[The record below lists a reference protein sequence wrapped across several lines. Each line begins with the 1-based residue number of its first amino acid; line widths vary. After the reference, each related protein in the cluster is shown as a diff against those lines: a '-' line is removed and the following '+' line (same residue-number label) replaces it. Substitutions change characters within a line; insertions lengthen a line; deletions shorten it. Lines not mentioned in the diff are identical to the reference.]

1 MIARRQT
8 LATITLISVI
18 LLAAHTASCNDVTWT
33 SEKTHTAGKGDAFS
47 VGAFTVEVTDFDG
60 AGSVVLEIRLNTEEE
75 AGEVVERIV
84 LVKGD
89 VWESDGSEIRLKC
102 EDATDKND
110 LESIGRYPWYPAA
123 KITSWVADRKT
134 PDITLDISLD
144 ESEYLYGDTVTAEIT
159 AENDGDGDLRDALLN
174 ISLDGLYLADGGQ
187 LRRIGTISPDE
198 SRSVTVKLRF
208 QAPPVDGNIHITLTG
223 RGEDGAPYH
232 RVGSRI
238 VRLKPP
244 PPPLGVRKFAT
255 PDIYWGETVYVSIS
269 AKNVQNYEVEQITLI
284 DEVPD
289 RFRLKDDLNLNWT
302 FSLSPG
308 EEKTF
313 HYHLIPDRPGGF
325 TLPAASASW
334 RLQEMD
340 YGAGSDCPA
349 TVVHGAFMDVV
360 KTVKPDH
367 AEIGEMVNVT
377 IEVTN
382 TGDLPAYIG
391 LFDSLP
397 ANATYVSGRTNFT
410 GFTFMRSQE
419 TERISYFMRIDS
431 PDVNIPEPVVKFKET
446 VYAGRSMNY
455 TGNYEVTM
463 PATLTIEV
471 TAVTAISG
479 SGDATPTDSA
489 SAGVNGD
496 RGIPKPDSGR
506 AAENET
512 AMRRINVG
520 AREVQQNI
528 ESLKTMVMPGPG
540 GAWLVA
546 AIMIAYV
553 IAIRRI
559 L

>member
-8 LATITLISVI
+8 LATIALISMI
-18 LLAAHTASCNDVTWT
+18 MLAAQIASCDDVTWT

-75 AGEVVERIV
+75 AGEVAERIV
-84 LVKGD
+84 LAKGE
-89 VWESDGSEIRLKC
+89 VWDNDEIRLKC
-102 EDATDKND
+102 NDATDKDD
-110 LESIGRYPWYPAA
+110 LASIGRYPWYPAA

-134 PDITLDISLD
+134 PDIKLDISLD
-144 ESEYLYGDTVTAEIT
+144 KSEYLYGDTVTAEIT
-159 AENDGDGDLRDALLN
+159 VENDGNGDLRDALLN

-187 LRRIGTISPDE
+187 LRRIGTIGPDE
-198 SRSVTVKLRF
+198 SRSITVKLRF
-208 QAPPVDGNIHITLTG
+208 QAPPVDANMHVSVTG
-223 RGEDGAPYH
+223 RGEDGDEYQ

-244 PPPLGVRKFAT
+244 PPPLVVRKFAT

-269 AKNVQNYEVEQITLI
+269 AKNVRNYEVEQITLI

-289 RFRLKDDLNLNWT
+289 RSRVKNDLDLNWT

-313 HYHLIPDRPGGF
+313 HYHLIPDRPGSF
-325 TLPAASASW
+325 ILPAASASW
-334 RLQEMD
+334 CLQEMD
-340 YGAGSDCPA
+340 YGVGSDCPA
-349 TVVHGAFMDVV
+349 TVVHGAFMDVA
-360 KTVKPDH
+360 KTLEPDH

-382 TGDLPAYIG
+382 TGDLPAHIS

-397 ANATYVSGRTNFT
+397 ENATYVSGRTNFT
-410 GFTFMRSQE
+410 GFTFMRSHE
-419 TERISYFMRIDS
+419 TERISYVMRIDS

-446 VYAGRSMNY
+446 VYAGRTMNY

-463 PATLTIEV
+463 PATLTTAV
-471 TAVTAISG
+471 TAVTAVTEDVASIHSH
-479 SGDATPTDSA
+479 
-489 SAGVNGD
+489 SAGASGAG
-496 RGIPKPDSGR
+496 GISEPDSDK

-512 AMRRINVG
+512 SMRRINVE

-528 ESLKTMVMPGPG
+528 ESLKTMVMPGFA

-546 AIMIAYV
+546 VIMIAYV
-553 IAIRRI
+553 ISIRRI

>member
-1 MIARRQT
+1 MTNRRQA
-8 LATITLISVI
+8 LATIAFISMVM
-18 LLAAHTASCNDVTWT
+18 LAAQIASCDDVTWT
-33 SEKTHTAGKGDAFS
+33 GKKTHTLDKGDAFS
-47 VGAFTVEVTDFDG
+47 VGAFTVKATDFDG

-75 AGEVVERIV
+75 AGEVVEI
-84 LVKGD
+84 LLAKGE
-89 VWESDGSEIRLKC
+89 VWDNDEVRLKC
-102 EDATDKND
+102 TDATDKDN

-123 KITSWVADRKT
+123 KITSWVAERKT
-134 PDITLDISLD
+134 PDITLEISTD

-159 AENDGDGDLRDALLN
+159 VENDGDVDLRDVLLN

-187 LRRIGTISPDE
+187 LRRIGTISPDD
-198 SRSVTVKLRF
+198 SRSVTVKLGF
-208 QAPPVDGNIHITLTG
+208 QTPPVDGNIHVSVTG
-223 RGEDGAPYH
+223 RGEDGDEYH
-232 RVGSRI
+232 KVGSRT

-244 PPPLGVRKFAT
+244 PPPLVIRKFAT

-289 RFRLKDDLNLNWT
+289 RSRVKNNLDLNWT
-302 FSLSPG
+302 FDISPG

-313 HYHLIPDRPGGF
+313 HYHLIPDRPGSF

-334 RLQEMD
+334 RLQGVD
-340 YGAGSDCPA
+340 YGAGSDRPA

-360 KTVKPDH
+360 KTVEPDP
-367 AEIGEMVNVT
+367 AEIGETVNVM

-382 TGDLPAYIG
+382 TGDLPAYIS
-391 LFDSLP
+391 LSDSLP
-397 ANATYVSGRTNFT
+397 ANTTYVSGRTNFT

-419 TERISYFMRIDS
+419 TERISYDMRIDS

-446 VYAGRSMNY
+446 VYAGRTMNY

-463 PATLTIEV
+463 SATST
-471 TAVTAISG
+471 TAVTAIPG
-479 SGDATPTDSA
+479 SGDATPTNSA

-496 RGIPKPDSGR
+496 GGIPKPDSGR

-512 AMRRINVG
+512 AMRRINVE

-553 IAIRRI
+553 ISIRRI